1 MQRMN
6 ALDAGMFFAENDTT
20 PLQIGTVTVFE
31 GPAPGHA
38 ELEREIFA
46 RLRFAPR
53 CRQRVR
59 TVPLRLAHPVWVDD
73 RRFRMADHVRHVEA
87 PAPGGPEELQELAG
101 DVLGRRLD
109 LTRSPW
115 EVWLVEGLRD
125 GRWALISKVHHCMVD
140 GLAGIDLLGV
150 LLDAGPGWS
159 PADPR
164 LWTPAP
170 EPSGRAVVRSAVA
183 DRLKG
188 LGRQAARLFLP
199 ALRDSIT
206 VAGAVPGYAARLTGP
221 GASSLNGP
229 TVPLRRWSRTSAG
242 LDEVARIRRAFG
254 GSVNDVALAA
264 TASGFRTLLAAR
276 GELTADSTVRALVP
290 VSVRSADERGV
301 LANRVSAV
309 LADLPCGEPDPVRR
323 LRLLREQ
330 MDGAKSADQ
339 AAGLDAFLQL
349 LGGAPGLFSVAAHT
363 ALRLRQPLVHTIV
376 TNVPGPSFPLYAMGR
391 RMLEMD
397 PYIPI
402 VAGLRVSVGI
412 VSYDGVLSFG
422 ITGDHDALPDLRTLC
437 AGIRDG
443 VDELVKEAARA
454 AHPTA

>member
-38 ELEREIFA
+38 ELVREIFA

-59 TVPLRLAHPVWVDD
+59 TVPLHLAHPVWIDD
-73 RRFRMADHVRHVEA
+73 RGFRMADHVRHVEA
-87 PAPGGPEELQELAG
+87 PAPGGPDELQELAG
-101 DVLGRRLD
+101 RVLGRRLD

-140 GLAGIDLLGV
+140 GLAGIDLLSV

-159 PADPR
+159 PAGPR

-170 EPSGRAVVRSAVA
+170 EPSGRAVVRGALA
-183 DRLKG
+183 DRLRG
-188 LGRQAARLFLP
+188 FGRQAARLFLP
-199 ALRDSIT
+199 ALRESIT
-206 VAGAVPGYAARLTGP
+206 VAGAAPGYAARLTGP

-229 TVPLRRWSRTSAG
+229 TASPRRWSRTCAG
-242 LDEVARIRRAFG
+242 LDEVDRIRRALG

-264 TASGFRTLLAAR
+264 TASGFRSLLAAR
-276 GELTADSTVRALVP
+276 GVLTARSAVRALVP
-290 VSVRSADERGV
+290 VSVRSPDERGI
-301 LANRVSAV
+301 LTNRVSAV
-309 LADLPCGEPDPVRR
+309 LVDLPCGEPDPLRR
-323 LRLLREQ
+323 LHLLREQ

-339 AAGLDAFLQL
+339 AAGLDAL
-349 LGGAPGLFSVAAHT
+349 LRLVGAAPGLLAVAART
-363 ALRLRQPLVHTIV
+363 APRLRQPLVHTIV
-376 TNVPGPSFPLYAMGR
+376 TNVPGPSFPLYALGR

-402 VAGLRVSVGI
+402 AAGSRVSVGI

-422 ITGDHDALPDLRTLC
+422 ITGDRDAVPDLPALC
-437 AGIRDG
+437 AGIREG
-443 VDELVKEAARA
+443 VDELLKEAARKDPA
-454 AHPTA
+454 

>member
-188 LGRQAARLFLP
+188 LGRQAARLFVP

-206 VAGAVPGYAARLTGP
+206 VASAVPGYAARLSGP

-443 VDELVKEAARA
+443 VDELLKEAARA
-454 AHPTA
+454 AHPTV

>member
-1 MQRMN
+1 MERMN
-6 ALDAGMFFAENDTT
+6 SLDAGMFFAENDTT

-38 ELEREIFA
+38 ELVREIFA

-73 RRFRMADHVRHVEA
+73 DRFRMADHVRHVEV
-87 PAPGGPEELQELAG
+87 PPPGGPGELEELASR
-101 DVLGRRLD
+101 VLGRRLD

-115 EVWLVEGLRD
+115 EVWLVEGLEG

-140 GLAGIDLLGV
+140 GLAGIDLLAV

-164 LWTPAP
+164 LWTPDP
-170 EPSGRAVVRSAVA
+170 EPSGRAVVRGAVA
-183 DRLKG
+183 DRMRG

-199 ALRDSIT
+199 ALRDSMA
-206 VAGAVPGYAARLTGP
+206 VAGAVPGYAARLSGP

-229 TVPLRRWSRTSAG
+229 TVPLRRWSRTYAG
-242 LDEVARIRRAFG
+242 LDEVTRIRRAFG
-254 GSVNDVALAA
+254 GSVNDAALAA
-264 TASGFRTLLAAR
+264 TTSGFRALLAAR

-290 VSVRSADERGV
+290 VSVRSPGERGV

-309 LADLPCGEPDPVRR
+309 LADLPCGVPDPVRR

-330 MDGAKSADQ
+330 MDGAKSAHQ
-339 AAGLDAFLQL
+339 AAGLEAFIQL
-349 LGGAPGLFSVAAHT
+349 LGGAPGLFSLAAHT

-391 RMLEMD
+391 RMVEMD

-422 ITGDHDALPDLRTLC
+422 VTGDHEALPDLRTLC

-443 VDELVKEAARA
+443 VDELAGEAART
-454 AHPTA
+454 AHPAP